1 MISCWDTAFQEMT
14 KGMKAQLYCP
24 PDYAYGKG
32 GAGRIIPPDTP
43 LIFDVELVAINEEP
57 SKTEQAA

>member
-1 MISCWDTAFQEMT
+1 
-14 KGMKAQLYCP
+14 MKAQLYCP

>member
-1 MISCWDTAFQEMT
+1 M
-14 KGMKAQLYCP
+14 YCP

-43 LIFDVELVAINEEP
+43 LIFEVELVAINEEP
-57 SKTEQAA
+57 AKAEQAA